1 MVVWDAGSRV
11 DGATQGGRLQ
21 LASLFHG
28 TDHPTKEGKTTG
40 SSSPAPRV
48 RTCLPLHDTLA
59 SDRATQGFLTRSL
72 SHHFLMSS
80 DTFWQQSASSPR
92 QRSVTFVAD
101 GRNSASLHYEVL
113 NP

>member
-80 DTFWQQSASSPR
+80 DTFWHGEPYRGLRPRASVPR
-92 QRSVTFVAD
+92 D
-101 GRNSASLHYEVL
+101 GPPLFEESNEWSI
-113 NP
+113 

>member
-80 DTFWQQSASSPR
+80 DTFWHSSFRPSWVLTAALPSLPARPQSQAR
-92 QRSVTFVAD
+92 
-101 GRNSASLHYEVL
+101 LY
-113 NP
+113 

>member
-11 DGATQGGRLQ
+11 DGATKGGRLQ

-80 DTFWQQSASSPR
+80 DTFWHGEPYRGLRPRASVP
-92 QRSVTFVAD
+92 
-101 GRNSASLHYEVL
+101 
-113 NP
+113 P